1 MSGANHWE
9 SPGVPVWPFVLV
21 VAFFGV
27 FIGGGALFMRRR
39 LLAELRE
46 WMTRTLGEPRAVREL
61 EPVDVFSPSPRAQ
74 RLWQE
79 VGLVVDGE
87 LPTIRESDRFN
98 VLSWEIRQPRLSPR
112 RLRHAVER
120 LVARVDAPSWRT
132 SAELMDVDT
141 GVVHVGFVPV

>member
-1 MSGANHWE
+1 M
-9 SPGVPVWPFVLV
+9 PVWPFVLV

>member
-9 SPGVPVWPFVLV
+9 NPGVPTWPFVLV

-46 WMTRTLGEPRAVREL
+46 WMTRTLGEPRATREL
-61 EPVDVFSPSPRAQ
+61 EPEDIFTPSPRAE

-79 VGLVVDGE
+79 VGLVVDGQ
-87 LPTIRESDRFN
+87 LPTIRRSDRFN
-98 VLSWEIRQPRLSPR
+98 ALSWEIRQPRLSPR

-120 LVARVDAPSWRT
+120 LISQVDSPDWRT
-132 SAELMDVDT
+132 SEGLMDIDT
-141 GVVHVGFVPV
+141 GSIHVGFVPA